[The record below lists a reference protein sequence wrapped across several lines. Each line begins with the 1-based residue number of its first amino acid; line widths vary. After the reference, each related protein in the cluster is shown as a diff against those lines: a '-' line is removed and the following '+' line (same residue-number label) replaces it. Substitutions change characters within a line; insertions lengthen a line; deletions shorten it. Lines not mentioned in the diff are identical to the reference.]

1 MRSVEEGVTAIN
13 EGCNVLGFGFM
24 DKEELGQKLVEAYVK
39 KTWQPIM
46 KEQYTT
52 SVKVEGKGDSKAK
65 AFASALANV
74 QGAVLKSTN
83 NILLRIEP
91 QDVSVVKAEEKITK
105 EKFLS
110 SFCRVKERAMPFL
123 WK

>member
-1 MRSVEEGVTAIN
+1 
-13 EGCNVLGFGFM
+13 
-24 DKEELGQKLVEAYVK
+24 
-39 KTWQPIM
+39 M

-74 QGAVLKSTN
+74 QGAVLKSTG

-91 QDVSVVKAEEKITK
+91 QDVSVLKAEEKITK
-105 EKFLS
+105 
-110 SFCRVKERAMPFL
+110 
-123 WK
+123 

>member
-1 MRSVEEGVTAIN
+1 
-13 EGCNVLGFGFM
+13 
-24 DKEELGQKLVEAYVK
+24 
-39 KTWQPIM
+39 M

-74 QGAVLKSTN
+74 QGTVLKSTS

-91 QDVSVVKAEEKITK
+91 QDVSVLKAEEKITK
-105 EKFLS
+105 EKFL
-110 SFCRVKERAMPFL
+110 FFFLPRERKVYTVTLEITVNVTMINTEKVVFVT
-123 WK
+123 K

>member
-1 MRSVEEGVTAIN
+1 
-13 EGCNVLGFGFM
+13 
-24 DKEELGQKLVEAYVK
+24 
-39 KTWQPIM
+39 M

-74 QGAVLKSTN
+74 QGTVLKSTS

-91 QDVSVVKAEEKITK
+91 QDVSVLKAEEKITK
-105 EKFLS
+105 EKFL
-110 SFCRVKERAMPFL
+110 FFFLPRERKTYTVTLEITVNVTMINTEKVVFVT
-123 WK
+123 K

>member
-1 MRSVEEGVTAIN
+1 
-13 EGCNVLGFGFM
+13 
-24 DKEELGQKLVEAYVK
+24 
-39 KTWQPIM
+39 M

-105 EKFLS
+105 EISFLLLP
-110 SFCRVKERAMPFL
+110 RERKRYAVSLEITVNVTIINTEKVVFVT
-123 WK
+123 K

>member
-1 MRSVEEGVTAIN
+1 
-13 EGCNVLGFGFM
+13 
-24 DKEELGQKLVEAYVK
+24 
-39 KTWQPIM
+39 M

-74 QGAVLKSTN
+74 QGTVLKSTS

-91 QDVSVVKAEEKITK
+91 QDVSILKAEEKITK
-105 EKFLS
+105 EKFL
-110 SFCRVKERAMPFL
+110 FFFLPRERKVYTVTLEITVSVTMINTEKVVFVT
-123 WK
+123 K

>member
-1 MRSVEEGVTAIN
+1 
-13 EGCNVLGFGFM
+13 
-24 DKEELGQKLVEAYVK
+24 
-39 KTWQPIM
+39 M

-74 QGAVLKSTN
+74 QGAVLKSTS

-91 QDVSVVKAEEKITK
+91 QDVSVLKAEEKIRK
-105 EKFLS
+105 EKFL
-110 SFCRVKERAMPFL
+110 FFFLPRERKNYSVALEITVNVTIINTEKVVFVA
-123 WK
+123 K

>member
-1 MRSVEEGVTAIN
+1 
-13 EGCNVLGFGFM
+13 
-24 DKEELGQKLVEAYVK
+24 
-39 KTWQPIM
+39 M

-74 QGAVLKSTN
+74 QGTVLQSTS

-91 QDVSVVKAEEKITK
+91 QDVSVLKAEEKITK
-105 EKFLS
+105 EKFL
-110 SFCRVKERAMPFL
+110 FFFLPRERKVYTVTLEITVNVTMINTEKVVFVT
-123 WK
+123 K

>member
-1 MRSVEEGVTAIN
+1 
-13 EGCNVLGFGFM
+13 
-24 DKEELGQKLVEAYVK
+24 
-39 KTWQPIM
+39 M

-91 QDVSVVKAEEKITK
+91 QDVSV
-105 EKFLS
+105 
-110 SFCRVKERAMPFL
+110 
-123 WK
+123 

>member
-1 MRSVEEGVTAIN
+1 
-13 EGCNVLGFGFM
+13 
-24 DKEELGQKLVEAYVK
+24 
-39 KTWQPIM
+39 M

-105 EKFLS
+105 EKFLFF
-110 SFCRVKERAMPFL
+110 FCRVKERAMPFL